1 MGNPA
6 DTNGIALTLDV
17 DWAPDFMIDFA
28 AQILSEHQV
37 RATWFIT
44 HDSPALGRLR
54 SQPELF
60 ELGIHPNFFPGSTHG
75 DSPGAVLRHCLD
87 LVPEAVS
94 LRTHGLLQS
103 TSLLGQVMSETG
115 ITTDASLFLPH
126 ANDVR
131 PLDYQW
137 ERKSMMRVPH
147 FWEDDFEME
156 RSVAC
161 WSLAPLLAENKGLK
175 VFDFH
180 PVHIYLNSS
189 TTAAYRQLKQQAKK
203 LSEVSADQAAAFAQ
217 TGTGTQ
223 TLFLELANYLGDT
236 GDSLRLRDIHDLWQQ
251 GHFQTEPKRV

>member
-1 MGNPA
+1 MDNPA
-6 DTNGIALTLDV
+6 NTHGIALTLDV

-28 AQILSEHQV
+28 ARILSAHRV
-37 RATWFIT
+37 RSTWFIT
-44 HDSPALGRLR
+44 HDSPALQRLR
-54 SQPELF
+54 AQPDLF

-75 DSPGAVLRHCLD
+75 DSPAAVLSHCLN

-103 TSLLGQVMSETG
+103 TALLGQIMSETG

-126 ANDVR
+126 ANNVR

-137 ERKSMMRVPH
+137 EKRSILRVPH

-156 RSVAC
+156 RTAPC
-161 WSLAPLLAENKGLK
+161 WSVAPLLAENSGLK

-189 TTAAYRQLKQQAKK
+189 TTDAYRQLKQKAAK
-203 LSEVSADQAAAFAQ
+203 LSEVTEDQAADVAE
-217 TGTGTQ
+217 TGAGTQ
-223 TLFLELANYLGDT
+223 TLFRELVEFLGDT
-236 GDSLRLRDIHDLWQQ
+236 GDSLRMRDIHDLWRQ
-251 GHFQTEPKRV
+251 GHFQTERRV